1 MCYGGRMKK
10 LAIIGG
16 GAAGLAAAISA
27 GKHARAAFGNA
38 GRDAGF
44 DALDVT
50 VYEAADRV
58 GKSILVTGNGR
69 CNFTNARLDMWRYHN
84 SDFVKAALD
93 ALDARTY
100 APGVPD
106 GPEKEEGFTPVTD
119 LFEELGMDWWQEED
133 GRRFPLANKA
143 SVVVDVLRAG
153 AAAYGV
159 REACGCAVS
168 AIEPPREQGKPY
180 TLRMADG
187 RFERADA
194 VIISCGGRALSSVD
208 LSGIEGLRLIEQQPM
223 LGPLRVSEKHIP
235 VVRELDNIRVRCNV
249 MLARAEGE
257 NAMGCIGS
265 ESGELLFRKYGV
277 SGICVFNLSR
287 IAQPGDE
294 LNIDFFDLGH
304 HEWAA
309 DVIRRRAQG
318 AQRLL
323 GRTPTCAEVLRGFL
337 LPRVIEAVLKPIGI
351 RPDDPCAPDDEEM
364 VSDLGTR
371 LTFFSLEV
379 AGIGDPSLCQVRRGG
394 IDVACVDAQTL
405 QVPGHPG
412 LFAVG
417 EALDVDGPCG
427 GYNLHWAWS
436 SGLLAGQ
443 CAAQSLIGVGD
454 GVD

>member
-1 MCYGGRMKK
+1 MTA
-10 LAIIGG
+10 AI
-16 GAAGLAAAISA
+16 AAGKFAREALGDAA
-27 GKHARAAFGNA
+27 RE
-38 GRDAGF
+38 
-44 DALDVT
+44 ALDVT
-50 VYEAADRV
+50 VFEAADRV

-69 CNFTNARLDMWRYHN
+69 CNFTNEHLDMWRYHN
-84 SDFVKAALD
+84 SDFVKAAYA

-100 APGVPD
+100 APGVPG
-106 GPEKEEGFTPVTD
+106 GPEKEEGFNPVTD
-119 LFEELGMDWWQEED
+119 FFEELGMDWWQEED

-143 SVVVDVLRAG
+143 SVVVDVLRA
-153 AAAYGV
+153 ACAIFGV
-159 REACGCAVS
+159 HEACGCAVES
-168 AIEPPREQGKPY
+168 VEPPREQGKQY

-194 VIISCGGRALSSVD
+194 VIIACGGRALENVD
-208 LSGIEGLRLIEQQPM
+208 LSAFDGLRILEQQPM
-223 LGPLRVSEKHIP
+223 LGPLRVSKSYIP
-235 VVRELDNIRVRCNV
+235 VVRELDNIRVKCNV
-249 MLARAEGE
+249 MLMRAEDE
-257 NAMGCIGS
+257 NTMGCIGS

-294 LNIDFFDLGH
+294 LNIDFFDFGH
-304 HEWAA
+304 PEWAA
-309 DVIRRRAQG
+309 DVIRNRART
-318 AQRLL
+318 AQKLL
-323 GRTPTCAEVLRGFL
+323 GRTPTCADVLRGFL
-337 LPRVIEAVLKPIGI
+337 LPRVVDAVLKPIGI
-351 RPDDPCAPDDEEM
+351 SPDDPCAPDDDEM

-394 IDVACVDAQTL
+394 IDVACVSDHTMAVQG
-405 QVPGHPG
+405 QPG

-443 CAAQSLIGVGD
+443 CAAQALIGIGD
-454 GVD
+454 GDD

>member
-1 MCYGGRMKK
+1 MKK

-16 GAAGLAAAISA
+16 GAAGLAAAIAA
-27 GKHARAAFGNA
+27 GKVLRASGGA
-38 GRDAGF
+38 DA
-44 DALDVT
+44 AIT

-84 SDFVKAALD
+84 ADFVKAVYA

-106 GPEKEEGFTPVTD
+106 GPQKEEGFNPVTD
-119 LFEELGMDWWQEED
+119 LFEELGMDWWQEQD

-159 REACGCAVS
+159 TEACSCAVS
-168 AIEPPREQGKPY
+168 SVEPPREQGKPY

-194 VIISCGGRALSSVD
+194 VIVACGGRALQNVD
-208 LSGIEGLRLIEQQPM
+208 LSAFDGLRILAQQPM
-223 LGPLRVSEKHIP
+223 LGPLRVSEEYIP
-235 VVRELDNIRVRCNV
+235 VVRALDNIRVKCNV
-249 MLARAEGE
+249 MLMRAEDE
-257 NAMGCIGS
+257 HTMGCIGC

-294 LNIDFFDLGH
+294 LNVDFFDLGNP
-304 HEWAA
+304 EWGA
-309 DVIRRRAQG
+309 DAIQRRART
-318 AQRLL
+318 AQELL
-323 GRTPTCAEVLRGFL
+323 GRTPTCADVLRGFV
-337 LPRVIEAVLKPIGI
+337 LPRVAEAVLKPIGI
-351 RPDDPCAPDDEEM
+351 SPDDLCAPDDEQM
-364 VSDLGTR
+364 VSTLGTR

-379 AGIGDPSLCQVRRGG
+379 AGIGDPALCQVRRGG
-394 IDVACVDAQTL
+394 IDAACVDEQTL
-405 QVPGHPG
+405 EVGGQPG

-443 CAAQSLIGVGD
+443 CAMRALLGEAPSAKDVRA
-454 GVD
+454 